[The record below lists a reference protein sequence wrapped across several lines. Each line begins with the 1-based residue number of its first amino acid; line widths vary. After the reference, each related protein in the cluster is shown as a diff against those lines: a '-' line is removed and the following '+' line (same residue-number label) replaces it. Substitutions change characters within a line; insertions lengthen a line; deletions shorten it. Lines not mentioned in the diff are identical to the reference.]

1 MKVRSPFFA
10 ACCIAATALSLV
22 LSGCNSA
29 ESRANAALGDY
40 QAAMAAGDLRSARR
54 ALQRLVAAQDDN
66 PTYWENLGKVQLQLQ
81 SYPDAYYAFTRA
93 YELDRANTDVLGT
106 MAQLALLSGNVDMAE
121 EHARKLELLAPDHP
135 AVKLAYAYVALR
147 RQDLDEA
154 DRQSDRLLEAYPYDP
169 SAKLLKARILLTRG
183 KKDEAVALLEGQVKA
198 KPDDIGSLKALVAI
212 QQRNADW
219 PAVVKAASRVLEV
232 NPKDREAGLAA
243 IDAAFRAND
252 ITAAKRASEPFLTP
266 QSSSEDVGSV
276 LRIWEIR
283 WKSPDAIAEAR
294 RLARSASLDQQL
306 AYATYFNGAGSPD
319 DAAALVG
326 KSPRLPVNR
335 GNMSANSVIAEYLA
349 LTGHQ
354 EQAKQLFDAI
364 LALEPDHVGAL
375 RGRINLEIRTH
386 RTKAA
391 IIDAQRL
398 VSVTPQTTRDR
409 LLLAE
414 VYAAA
419 GDGRQFDRTLWNAF
433 HELPANFDLYEAL
446 RDHVGK
452 TQGEQAA
459 QAVDAE
465 FQQQR
470 DVSLSRTFI

>member
-40 QAAMAAGDLRSARR
+40 QAAMAAGDLRTARSA
-54 ALQRLVAAQDDN
+54 LLRLVAAQDDN

-121 EHARKLELLAPDHP
+121 DHARKLELLAPDHP

-154 DRQSDRLLEAYPYDP
+154 DRQSDRLLEIYPYDP

-183 KKDEAVALLEGQVKA
+183 KKEEAVALLEGQVKA

-219 PAVVKAASRVLEV
+219 PAVVKAASRVLAV
-232 NPKDREAGLAA
+232 NPKDREAGLAGV
-243 IDAAFRAND
+243 DAAFRAND
-252 ITAAKRASEPFLTP
+252 IRAAQSASEPFLTP
-266 QSSSEDVGSV
+266 QSSPDDVDAV
-276 LRIWEIR
+276 LRIWATR
-283 WKSPDAIAEAR
+283 WKSPNALAEAR
-294 RLARSASLDQQL
+294 RLAASATPDQQL
-306 AYATYFNGAGSPD
+306 AYATYFNAAGSPK

-326 KSPRLPVNR
+326 SAPRLPVNR
-335 GNMSANSVIAEYLA
+335 GNMSANAVIADYLA
-349 LTGHQ
+349 LTGRAS
-354 EQAKQLFDAI
+354 QAKQLFDSI
-364 LALEPDHVGAL
+364 LKMEPDHVTAL
-375 RGRINLEIRTH
+375 RGRINLEIRTGQA
-386 RTKAA
+386 KAA

-398 VSVTPQTTRDR
+398 VSVAPQSARDR
-409 LLLAE
+409 ILLANA
-414 VYAAA
+414 YAAA
-419 GDGRQFDRTLWNAF
+419 GDGRQLDRTLWNAF
-433 HELPANFDLYEAL
+433 HEIPANFELYEAL
-446 RDHVGK
+446 RAHVSR
-452 TQGEQAA
+452 TQGPEA
-459 QAVDAE
+459 QQRVEAE